1 MYIYIY
7 IYIYIMTIKPYILNN
22 LKTLLKD
29 SHKSSPILM
38 AVLSSGL
45 AAIGLATNSGTTI
58 LGSMLLSPIS
68 SLIVSNN
75 IIDIFKFKN
84 IKFKKKY
91 DKNIFNVLLVIIC
104 LSLITSTAL
113 GYIFVKIENYYDK
126 TKLFNWPTQ
135 EMKDRAN
142 PINSIYIIFIALICG
157 LALPFSLIMNNG
169 SKLIA
174 IGIATAL
181 TPPLANIGLGISLK
195 LYKFFNKN
203 KLNNNNIND
212 FISNSIMVGGIIFLI
227 NMLLLY
233 LPTKLLLKI
242 FATDNNIFKKIE
254 QFFI

>member
-1 MYIYIY
+1 MK
-7 IYIYIMTIKPYILNN
+7 IKPYILNN

-68 SLIVSNN
+68 SLIISNN

-113 GYIFVKIENYYDK
+113 GYIFVKIENNYNK

-142 PINSIYIIFIALICG
+142 PINSIYMIFIALICG

-203 KLNNNNIND
+203 KLDNNIND
-212 FISNSIMVGGIIFLI
+212 FISNSIMVGSIIFLI

>member
-1 MYIYIY
+1 
-7 IYIYIMTIKPYILNN
+7 MTIKPYILNN

>member
-1 MYIYIY
+1 MK
-7 IYIYIMTIKPYILNN
+7 IKPYILEN
-22 LKTLLKD
+22 LHILLKD
-29 SHKSSPILM
+29 SHKSSPVLM
-38 AVLSSGL
+38 AILSSGL

-68 SLIVSNN
+68 SLIISNN

-91 DKNIFNVLLVIIC
+91 DKNIFNVLLIIIC
-104 LSLITSTAL
+104 LSLITSIIL
-113 GYIFVKIENYYDK
+113 GYIFVIIESNYKK
-126 TKLFNWPTQ
+126 TTLFNWPTQ

-142 PINSIYIIFIALICG
+142 PINSIYMIFIALICG

-203 KLNNNNIND
+203 NLDNEIND
-212 FISNSIMVGGIIFLI
+212 FISNSIMVGSIIFLI
-227 NMLLLY
+227 NILLLY

-254 QFFI
+254 KFFI

>member
-1 MYIYIY
+1 
-7 IYIYIMTIKPYILNN
+7 
-22 LKTLLKD
+22 
-29 SHKSSPILM
+29 M